1 MTLLTIL
8 SIHLLNLSTQT
19 CKNLILNIYDSA
31 LTFTCQETRKMNK
44 NLWCSRMCIR
54 RSGVSTEASQS
65 VWIAEKKNSWTLHQH
80 LKSLDLKCWTNLT
93 WLSHATTGGLPCP
106 IWQTLQTC
114 PWAQDFNPSHQ
125 RRQTLYLIQPEHE
138 EVPHPYK
145 FIQHLLAFFSSF
157 SPFPSD
163 ILAYLRKQP
172 DAHPGFRYSFNFL
185 LETHLCLV
193 MRLT

>member
-1 MTLLTIL
+1 MTQLWL
-8 SIHLLNLSTQT
+8 SPVRKQGKWIKICGVPECVLKDLEYQQKHHSLSGLQ
-19 CKNLILNIYDSA
+19 K
-31 LTFTCQETRKMNK
+31 
-44 NLWCSRMCIR
+44 
-54 RSGVSTEASQS
+54 
-65 VWIAEKKNSWTLHQH
+65 KKNSRTLHQH
-80 LKSLDLKCWTNLT
+80 LKSLDLKYWTNLT
-93 WLSHATTGGLPCP
+93 WLSHVTTGGLPCP

-193 MRLT
+193 IRLT